1 MFSKNRFRVHPSRVA
16 RVALKPS
23 PRRPRPAVAMPGYGV
38 LLQFA
43 DPQQRAQALASRRVY
58 QRQLY
63 QEASAAVDH
72 AEDEPP
78 PGCFGR
84 LWRGCRPGQ
93 RPLLD
98 ARARES
104 LSGLRQTQLAELAQ
118 LATVQ
123 APADAQ
129 AHQPAAR
136 AQASASRAQGSWGA
150 ALFGRK
156 SVKVGADQ
164 QLAAA
169 LESIEARMQQ
179 SEQRA
184 VELRAQALK
193 ARRGGMRSAA
203 LRSLKLS
210 KAAEEKVAR
219 LGNLAVAIE
228 RQRDSLE
235 DVGLQQN
242 VASALGAGVQGM
254 RKAQAA
260 LKGVEKV
267 ADDTIE
273 MRDVAEDLASALQQV
288 GETAFEGMD
297 LDDEDLLAE
306 LDAHEEP
313 EPAAQTGLPVAS
325 QSAQLPSVPDAQFES
340 EAQAQ
345 HGLASASLP
354 GVS

>member
-1 MFSKNRFRVHPSRVA
+1 
-16 RVALKPS
+16 
-23 PRRPRPAVAMPGYGV
+23 MPGYGV

-78 PGCFGR
+78 SGCFER

-104 LSGLRQTQLAELAQ
+104 LSSLRRTQLAELAQ

-129 AHQPAAR
+129 AHQAHQAHQRGASAQPAAST
-136 AQASASRAQGSWGA
+136 QAGASRAQASWGA

-193 ARRGGMRSAA
+193 ARRGGMRGAA

-273 MRDVAEDLASALQQV
+273 MRDVADDLASALQQV

-306 LDAHEEP
+306 LDAHVEP
-313 EPAAQTGLPVAS
+313 EPAAQAGLPAAP
-325 QSAQLPSVPDAQFES
+325 QGAQLPSVPDAQFES

-345 HGLASASLP
+345 HGLAGAGVL

>member
-1 MFSKNRFRVHPSRVA
+1 METGLRLRAPDLPSSSPTLEQVPRCCLSRWLSSWVRAA
-16 RVALKPS
+16 RRGSCSAGS
-23 PRRPRPAVAMPGYGV
+23 
-38 LLQFA
+38 
-43 DPQQRAQALASRRVY
+43 
-58 QRQLY
+58 
-63 QEASAAVDH
+63 ASA
-72 AEDEPP
+72 
-78 PGCFGR
+78 
-84 LWRGCRPGQ
+84 
-93 RPLLD
+93 
-98 ARARES
+98 
-104 LSGLRQTQLAELAQ
+104 
-118 LATVQ
+118 
-123 APADAQ
+123 
-129 AHQPAAR
+129 QPAAST
-136 AQASASRAQGSWGA
+136 QAGASRAQASWGA

-193 ARRGGMRSAA
+193 ARRGGMRGAA

-273 MRDVAEDLASALQQV
+273 MRDVADDLASAFATNAEGLADVFASFADPGGRGEVGGFGVEGFGVEGFGVEGFGV
-288 GETAFEGMD
+288 GESPKPT
-297 LDDEDLLAE
+297 
-306 LDAHEEP
+306 
-313 EPAAQTGLPVAS
+313 
-325 QSAQLPSVPDAQFES
+325 ES
-340 EAQAQ
+340 
-345 HGLASASLP
+345 S
-354 GVS
+354 